1 MRQTPNPGEVDQ
13 GRRHPT
19 DNVRNCVPRGRFGLG
34 VGVGLSSLSIN
45 ARLIAAFS
53 SVVAILIALITV
65 ATMSQSKQS
74 EAQRMNVHTYK
85 VVEHVNLLEDAIV
98 NMRSGMRAFLLTG
111 LDESLQPMNAG
122 REAYEK
128 HLGELR
134 ELIKNAQVRE
144 HLDVLDQ
151 QQQEWIKQTVEPA
164 IEFRR
169 EVITGSAT
177 MADVVALERQDPGKK
192 YMEQIQTAME
202 EIHRIEQ
209 ALLDERAK
217 AAADASAFASAVL
230 MGGGA
235 LAVVLSI
242 ILAVVIA
249 RSIVTPLRQ
258 VLRATEDLRAG
269 DGDLTYQLPPMDAE
283 FGDISRSLNGFIG
296 KLHEIMTATKSI
308 SSSMSDGSLEIARGN
323 DDLNHRTQEQA
334 AALEETASSMEEM
347 TATVKQNA
355 DNARQAN
362 QLSANARTHADK
374 GGAVVQRA
382 VKAMEEIN
390 ASSRKIA
397 DIIGVIDEIAFQTN
411 LLALNAAVE
420 AARAGEQGRGFA
432 VVASEVRSLAQRSAS
447 AAKEIKELIVDSVD
461 KVRAGSA
468 LVDESGNTLAE
479 IKDAVNKVSDIVA
492 EIAAASE
499 EQAQG
504 IDQVNNAVAQMDTM
518 TQQNAALVEEATA
531 ASKQLEQQG
540 QSLVAQV
547 SQFRTRDDRSVRTTV
562 APAAP
567 GKPAATVKPIKKQVK
582 TVAAPAAPAS
592 APVPMAKASGHDAG
606 WQEF

>member
-1 MRQTPNPGEVDQ
+1 M
-13 GRRHPT
+13 
-19 DNVRNCVPRGRFGLG
+19 
-34 VGVGLSSLSIN
+34 SKLSIN
-45 ARLIAAFS
+45 ARLSAAFAA
-53 SVVAILIALITV
+53 VVAILIALIIV
-65 ATMSQSKQS
+65 ATLSERKQS
-74 EAQRMNVHTYK
+74 EAHKVSAHTYE
-85 VVEHVNLLEDAIV
+85 VVNEVSALHDAIV
-98 NMRSGMRAFLLTG
+98 SMQSGVRAFLLTG
-111 LDESLQPMNAG
+111 LDESLQPLTEG
-122 REAYEK
+122 RAAYDE
-128 HLGELR
+128 HLTKLR
-134 ELIKNAQVRE
+134 ELATAPEVSER
-144 HLDVLDQ
+144 LDKLNQ
-151 QQQEWIKQTVEPA
+151 QQQEWIKQAIEPS
-164 IEFRR
+164 IEFRK

-177 MADVVALERQDPGKK
+177 MADIVALERENPGKK
-192 YMEQIQTAME
+192 YLDQMRTLMD
-202 EIHRIEQ
+202 EIHSIEQ
-209 ALLDERAK
+209 SLLAEHTK
-217 AAADASAFASAVL
+217 AAQDASAFALAVL
-230 MGGGA
+230 LGGGA

-249 RSIVTPLRQ
+249 RSIVNPLRQ

-269 DGDLTYQLPPMDAE
+269 DGDLTYQLPEMDAE
-283 FGDISRSLNGFIG
+283 FGEISRSLNGFIG
-296 KLHEIMTATKSI
+296 KLHEIISTTKSL
-308 SSSMSDGSLEIARGN
+308 SSSMSSGSLEIARGN
-323 DDLNHRTQEQA
+323 DDLNQRTQEQA

-355 DNARQAN
+355 DSARQAN

-382 VKAMEEIN
+382 VQAMEEIN
-390 ASSRKIA
+390 ASSRKIS

-432 VVASEVRSLAQRSAS
+432 VVASEVRNLAQRSAS

-461 KVRAGSA
+461 KVRAGSV
-468 LVDESGNTLAE
+468 LVDESGQTLAE

-547 SQFRTRDDRSVRTTV
+547 SQFRTRDDRSLRTSV
-562 APAAP
+562 APVTTS
-567 GKPAATVKPIKKQVK
+567 KPVAVVKPIKKSTK
-582 TVAAPAAPAS
+582 IAPKPVATAA
-592 APVPMAKASGHDAG
+592 PMAKASGHDAD

>member
-1 MRQTPNPGEVDQ
+1 
-13 GRRHPT
+13 
-19 DNVRNCVPRGRFGLG
+19 
-34 VGVGLSSLSIN
+34 
-45 ARLIAAFS
+45 LIAAFAM
-53 SVVAILIALITV
+53 VVAILIALIAV

-74 EAQRMNVHTYK
+74 EAQAVSTHTSE
-85 VVEHVNLLEDAIV
+85 VVNEVSRLNDAIV
-98 NMRSGMRAFLLTG
+98 SMQNGVRAYLLTG
-111 LDESLQPMNAG
+111 LDESLQPLTAG
-122 REAYEK
+122 RTAYEE
-128 HLGELR
+128 HMTRLR
-134 ELIKNAQVRE
+134 ELVKVPKVRE
-144 HLDVLDQ
+144 QLELLDQ
-151 QQQEWIKQTVEPA
+151 QQKEWVKVAVEPS
-164 IEFRR
+164 IDFRK
-169 EVITGSAT
+169 EVVTGSAT
-177 MADVVALERQDPGKK
+177 MADIVALERENPGKK
-192 YMEQIQTAME
+192 YLDQIHALMD
-202 EIHRIEQ
+202 EIYRIEQ
-209 ALLDERAK
+209 TLLDERAK
-217 AAADASAFASAVL
+217 AAQEASAMASAVL
-230 MGGGA
+230 LGGGA

-242 ILAVVIA
+242 VLAIVIA
-249 RSIVTPLRQ
+249 RSIVNPLRQ

-283 FGDISRSLNGFIG
+283 FGEISRSLNGFIG
-296 KLHEIMTATKSI
+296 KLHEIIASTKSL
-308 SSSMSDGSLEIARGN
+308 SSSMSSGSLEIARGN
-323 DDLNHRTQEQA
+323 DDLNQRTQEQA

-362 QLSANARTHADK
+362 QLSANARTHAEK
-374 GGAVVQRA
+374 GAAVVHRA
-382 VKAMEEIN
+382 VQAMDEIN
-390 ASSRKIA
+390 ASSRKIS

-432 VVASEVRSLAQRSAS
+432 VVASEVRNLAQRSAG
-447 AAKEIKELIVDSVD
+447 AAKEIKALIVDSVD

-531 ASKQLEQQG
+531 ASKQLENQG

-547 SQFRTRDDRSVRTTV
+547 SQFRTREDHTRPSV
-562 APAAP
+562 APIAVSKPVAA
-567 GKPAATVKPIKKQVK
+567 VKPIKKPTK
-582 TVAAPAAPAS
+582 IAS
-592 APVPMAKASGHDAG
+592 APARSAAKPAVAPTSMPNTPMAKASGHDAD

>member
-1 MRQTPNPGEVDQ
+1 M
-13 GRRHPT
+13 
-19 DNVRNCVPRGRFGLG
+19 
-34 VGVGLSSLSIN
+34 GLSRLSIN
-45 ARLIAAFS
+45 ARLSAAFS
-53 SVVAILIALITV
+53 IVVAILIALIVV
-65 ATMSQSKQS
+65 ATVSQGKQS
-74 EAQRMNVHTYK
+74 QAQKVSVRTYRI
-85 VVEHVNLLEDAIV
+85 VEQINLLNDAMV
-98 NMRSGMRAFLLTG
+98 NMQNGVRAFMLTG
-111 LDESLQPMNAG
+111 LDESLQPLSAG
-122 REAYEK
+122 RAAYDE
-128 HLGELR
+128 HLAKLR
-134 ELIKNAQVRE
+134 ELAKDPQVRE
-144 HLDVLDQ
+144 HLETLDRQ
-151 QQQEWIKQTVEPA
+151 QKEWIKQAVEPS
-164 IEFRR
+164 IEFRK
-169 EVITGSAT
+169 EVVTGSAT
-177 MADVVALERQDPGKK
+177 MADIVALEREDPGKQYK
-192 YMEQIQTAME
+192 ETMRASMG
-202 EIHRIEQ
+202 EIYRIEQ
-209 ALLDERAK
+209 RLLDERAK
-217 AAADASAFASAVL
+217 AAEDASVFASAVL
-230 MGGGA
+230 LGGGA
-235 LAVVLSI
+235 LVVALSI

-249 RSIVTPLRQ
+249 RSIVNPLRQ

-269 DGDLTYQLPPMDAE
+269 DGDLTYQLPAMDAE
-283 FGDISRSLNGFIG
+283 CGEIARSLNGFIG
-296 KLHEIMTATKSI
+296 KLHEIISATKSL
-308 SSSMSDGSLEIARGN
+308 SSSMSNGSLEIARGN

-362 QLSANARTHADK
+362 QLSANARSHAEK

-390 ASSRKIA
+390 ASSRKIS

-432 VVASEVRSLAQRSAS
+432 VVASEVRNLAQRSAS

-468 LVDESGNTLAE
+468 LVDESGHTLVE
-479 IKDAVNKVSDIVA
+479 IKDAVNKVSDIVS

-504 IDQVNNAVAQMDTM
+504 IDQVNTAITQMDTM

-540 QSLVAQV
+540 QSLVTHV
-547 SQFRTRDDRSVRTTV
+547 SQFRTRDDQGIRASV
-562 APAAP
+562 APVAKEPVAV
-567 GKPAATVKPIKKQVK
+567 VKPIKKPTKVA
-582 TVAAPAAPAS
+582 AAPAQPAPA
-592 APVPMAKASGHDAG
+592 PMASGHDAE

>member
-1 MRQTPNPGEVDQ
+1 MRPISWACIASLGDASL
-13 GRRHPT
+13 GS
-19 DNVRNCVPRGRFGLG
+19 G
-34 VGVGLSSLSIN
+34 VGVGLSRLSIN

-53 SVVAILIALITV
+53 MVVAILIALIAV
-65 ATMSQSKQS
+65 ATVSQGKQSK
-74 EAQRMNVHTYK
+74 AQQVSVHTYQ
-85 VVEHVNLLEDAIV
+85 VIDQINLLNDAIV
-98 NMRSGMRAFLLTG
+98 NMQSGVRAFMLTG
-111 LDESLQPMNAG
+111 LDESLQPLSAG
-122 REAYEK
+122 RAEYEK
-128 HLGELR
+128 HLTRLR
-134 ELIKNAQVRE
+134 EFAKNPKVRE
-144 HLDVLDQ
+144 HLETLDRQ
-151 QQQEWIKQTVEPA
+151 QKEWIKQAVEPS
-164 IEFRR
+164 IEFRK
-169 EVITGSAT
+169 EVITGGAS
-177 MADVVALERQDPGKK
+177 MADVVALEREDPGKK
-192 YMEQIQTAME
+192 YMEIMSASMD
-202 EIHRIEQ
+202 EIYRIEQ
-209 ALLDERAK
+209 GLLDEHAK
-217 AAADASAFASAVL
+217 AAKDASAFASAVL
-230 MGGGA
+230 LGGGA
-235 LAVVLSI
+235 VAVVLSI
-242 ILAVVIA
+242 ILAFVIA
-249 RSIVTPLRQ
+249 RSIVNPLRQ

-269 DGDLTYQLPPMDAE
+269 DGDLTYQLPAMDAE
-283 FGDISRSLNGFIG
+283 FGEIARSLNGFIG
-296 KLHEIMTATKSI
+296 KLHEIMAATQSL
-308 SSSMSDGSLEIARGN
+308 SSSMSSGSLEIARGN

-362 QLSANARTHADK
+362 QLSANARSHAEK

-382 VKAMEEIN
+382 VQAMEEIN
-390 ASSRKIA
+390 ASSRKIS

-432 VVASEVRSLAQRSAS
+432 VVASEVRSLAQRSAG

-468 LVDESGNTLAE
+468 LVDESGQTLAE
-479 IKDAVNKVSDIVA
+479 IKEAVNKVSDIVS

-504 IDQVNNAVAQMDTM
+504 IDQVNTAITQMDTM

-547 SQFRTRDDRSVRTTV
+547 SQFRTRDHQGIRTSTAPVPVRKPV
-562 APAAP
+562 AA
-567 GKPAATVKPIKKQVK
+567 VKPFKKPVRI
-582 TVAAPAAPAS
+582 AAVPAQ
-592 APVPMAKASGHDAG
+592 PMAKASGHDAE

>member
-1 MRQTPNPGEVDQ
+1 MHLFGLQIW
-13 GRRHPT
+13 
-19 DNVRNCVPRGRFGLG
+19 GLG
-34 VGVGLSSLSIN
+34 VGVSLSRLSIN

-53 SVVAILIALITV
+53 MVVAILIALITV
-65 ATMSQSKQS
+65 ATVSQSKQA
-74 EAQRMNVHTYK
+74 EAQRGSVHTYE
-85 VVEHVNLLEDAIV
+85 VVEQVNRLNDAIV
-98 NMRSGMRAFLLTG
+98 SMQNGMRAFLLTG
-111 LDESLQPMNAG
+111 LDDSLAPLSAG
-122 REAYEK
+122 RQAYEE
-128 HLGELR
+128 HLTKLR
-134 ELIKNAQVRE
+134 ELAKNPQVRE
-144 HLDVLDQ
+144 KLETLDQ
-151 QQQEWIKQTVEPA
+151 QQKEWIKQAVEPS

-192 YMEQIQTAME
+192 YMDQMRAAME
-202 EIHRIEQ
+202 DIFRIEQ
-209 ALLDERAK
+209 TLLDERLK
-217 AAADASAFASAVL
+217 ASEDASAFSSAVL
-230 MGGGA
+230 LGGGV

-242 ILAVVIA
+242 ILAFVIA
-249 RSIVTPLRQ
+249 RSIVNPLRQ

-269 DGDLTYQLPPMDAE
+269 NGDLTYQLPPMDAE
-283 FGDISRSLNGFIG
+283 FGEISRSLNGFIG
-296 KLHEIMTATKSI
+296 KLHEIIASTKSL
-308 SSSMSDGSLEIARGN
+308 SSSMSSGSLEIANGN

-362 QLSANARTHADK
+362 QLSANARSHADK

-382 VKAMEEIN
+382 VRAMEEIN
-390 ASSRKIA
+390 ASSRKIS

-432 VVASEVRSLAQRSAS
+432 VVASEVRNLAQRSAS

-468 LVDESGNTLAE
+468 LVDESGQTLAE
-479 IKDAVNKVSDIVA
+479 IKDAVNKVSDIIS

-504 IDQVNNAVAQMDTM
+504 IDQVNTAITQMDTM

-547 SQFRTRDDRSVRTTV
+547 SQFRTRDDHGVRPTL
-562 APAAP
+562 APAAASMP
-567 GKPAATVKPIKKQVK
+567 TAVVKPIKKPAK
-582 TVAAPAAPAS
+582 VASSAARPAATS
-592 APVPMAKASGHDAG
+592 APMAKASGHDAE

>member
-1 MRQTPNPGEVDQ
+1 M
-13 GRRHPT
+13 
-19 DNVRNCVPRGRFGLG
+19 
-34 VGVGLSSLSIN
+34 GLSKLSIN

-53 SVVAILIALITV
+53 MVVAVLIALIAV
-65 ATMSQSKQS
+65 ATVSQGKQS
-74 EAQRMNVHTYK
+74 EAQKVSVHTYE
-85 VVEHVNLLEDAIV
+85 VVEQINRLNDAIV
-98 NMRSGMRAFLLTG
+98 SMQNGMRAFLLTG
-111 LDESLQPMNAG
+111 LDDSLAPLTQG
-122 REAYEK
+122 RAAYEE
-128 HLGELR
+128 HLARLLELA
-134 ELIKNAQVRE
+134 KNPQVRE
-144 HLDVLDQ
+144 HLQTLDQ
-151 QQQEWIKQTVEPA
+151 QQQEWIKQAAEPS
-164 IEFRR
+164 IEFRK

-177 MADVVALERQDPGKK
+177 MADVVQLERQDPGKK
-192 YMEQIQTAME
+192 YMESMHAAME
-202 EIHRIEQ
+202 DIYRIEQ
-209 ALLDERAK
+209 GLLDERVK
-217 AAADASAFASAVL
+217 AAEDASAFASAVL
-230 MGGGA
+230 LGGGA

-242 ILAVVIA
+242 ILAVMIA
-249 RSIVTPLRQ
+249 RSIVNPLRQ

-283 FGDISRSLNGFIG
+283 FGEISRSLNGFIG
-296 KLHEIMTATKSI
+296 KLHEIISATKSL
-308 SSSMSDGSLEIARGN
+308 SGSMSNGSLEIARGN

-362 QLSANARTHADK
+362 QLSANARSHADK

-382 VKAMEEIN
+382 VKAMDEIN
-390 ASSRKIA
+390 ASSRKIS

-468 LVDESGNTLAE
+468 LVDESGKTLAE
-479 IKDAVNKVSDIVA
+479 IKDAVNKVSDIVS

-504 IDQVNNAVAQMDTM
+504 IDQVNTAITQMDTM

-547 SQFRTRDDRSVRTTV
+547 SQFRTRDDHGVRTTV
-562 APAAP
+562 APVLASKPMAVVKAIKKPAKVAAAP
-567 GKPAATVKPIKKQVK
+567 VRPAAART
-582 TVAAPAAPAS
+582 S
-592 APVPMAKASGHDAG
+592 VPMAKASGHDTE